1 MIAQHIICSGVLS
14 STRAGEDLLQT
25 SHPHTFHE
33 NMLKNTEGAEMD
45 LFEYCLFLFS
55 WQWTTCRNAEEVSF
69 TGLYTE
75 EL

>member
-55 WQWTTCRNAEEVSF
+55 WQ
-69 TGLYTE
+69 
-75 EL
+75 